1 MGNQYMIRIHKD
13 QSCNNISTANR
24 ARALS
29 LSSELVARALLGFS
43 SSKNIDHFQTD
54 ADAERGNRRR
64 SHGYLRNAPRRGL
77 FKYDFYRDLT
87 L

>member
-29 LSSELVARALLGFS
+29 LSLIGTCCTGIARIF
-43 SSKNIDHFQTD
+43 F
-54 ADAERGNRRR
+54 
-64 SHGYLRNAPRRGL
+64 
-77 FKYDFYRDLT
+77 F
-87 L
+87 